1 MRALGVRQLTAT
13 IFNHTV
19 GSGIFVLPAF
29 AVVQLGS
36 AAPVAYLV
44 CAAVMAL
51 VVLMFAEA
59 GSRVTITGGP
69 YAYVEVG
76 LGPFFGFA
84 AGILLAVSQIS
95 AAGAIAMLLAESV
108 ARLLGLTGAGWP
120 AAIVVL
126 FVCGLAAV
134 NIRGVSRG
142 ARVIEVFTA
151 AKLVPLLFFVVVGA
165 FFISPANLRWDAL
178 PAAGQVATTVGTLI
192 FAFTGIETA
201 LMPSGEVKDP
211 TRTVPR
217 AAMLALG
224 AATLLYL
231 AVQAVGLGVL
241 GTALGDDKVAPLAS
255 ATATFAGSTGAAL
268 VLAGASVSMFGWLTG
283 SILAGPRALFALAR
297 DGFLPHG
304 LAAVHPRFHTP
315 HVAILAYGVLAIA
328 ISLDEFLSAARGA
341 VESRLIRGV
350 HTRRVRRL
358 AAARAR
364 RAHRQA
370 AVPDAGRHARAGAG
384 LRRDQLDRG
393 ADDHDARGPGA
404 RRRVRAVACRLPG
417 AAAQTARRGR
427 SAIDLRLDLDLALA
441 LALAFVSPLVLPLVL
456 A

>member
-1 MRALGVRQLTAT
+1 LQPASAPDDPDRLLVRVLGVRQLTAN

-29 AVVQLGS
+29 AVLQLGS
-36 AAPVAYLV
+36 AAPVAYVV

-76 LGPFFGFA
+76 LGPYFGFA
-84 AGILLAVSQIS
+84 AGVLLAVSQIS
-95 AAGAIAMLLAESV
+95 AAGAIAMLLAGSV
-108 ARLLGLTGAGWP
+108 ARLLGLAGAGWP

-134 NIRGVSRG
+134 NMRGVSRG
-142 ARVIEVFTA
+142 ARVIEIFTA
-151 AKLVPLLFFVVVGA
+151 AKLVPLLFFVGVGA

-178 PAAGQVATTVGTLI
+178 PAPGQVATTVGTLI

-201 LMPSGEVKDP
+201 LMPGGEVRDP

-224 AATLLYL
+224 GATLLYL

-241 GTALGDDKVAPLAS
+241 GTSLGDDTVAPLA
-255 ATATFAGSTGAAL
+255 TAAGTFAGSKGAAL

-297 DGFLPHG
+297 DGFLPHR
-304 LAAVHPRFHTP
+304 LASVHPRFHTP
-315 HVAILAYGVLAIA
+315 HVAIGAYAVIAIA
-328 ISLDEFLSAARGA
+328 ISLTSTYQQLAVLSNLASFGVYILGA
-341 VESRLIRGV
+341 FAVWRL
-350 HTRRVRRL
+350 RVRDVRTDKPPFLMPGGMLVPVL
-358 AAARAR
+358 ACAAIGWI
-364 RAHRQA
+364 
-370 AVPDAGRHARAGAG
+370 AVQTIT
-384 LRRDQLDRG
+384 LRESLALG
-393 ADDHDARGPGA
+393 GVFAFSLLVYLA
-404 RRRVRAVACRLPG
+404 RRR
-417 AAAQTARRGR
+417 
-427 SAIDLRLDLDLALA
+427 
-441 LALAFVSPLVLPLVL
+441 
-456 A
+456 

>member
-1 MRALGVRQLTAT
+1 LQSAPASEDADRLLVRALGVRQLTAN

-29 AVVQLGS
+29 AVLQLGG

-95 AAGAIAMLLAESV
+95 AAGAIAMLLAESI
-108 ARLLGLTGAGWP
+108 ARLLGLAGAGWP

-126 FVCGLAAV
+126 FVLGLAAV

-142 ARVIEVFTA
+142 ARVIEIFTA

-165 FFISPANLRWDAL
+165 FFISPANLRWDAM
-178 PAAGQVATTVGTLI
+178 PAAGQIATTVGTLI

-201 LMPSGEVKDP
+201 LMPGGEVRDP

-217 AAMLALG
+217 AAMLALAG
-224 AATLLYL
+224 ATLLYL

-241 GTALGDDKVAPLAS
+241 GTALGNDTVAPLA
-255 ATATFAGSTGAAL
+255 TAAGTFSGSKGAAL

-297 DGFLPHG
+297 DGFLPHR

-315 HVAILAYGVLAIA
+315 HVAIGVYAVVAIA
-328 ISLDEFLSAARGA
+328 ISLTSTYQQLAVLSNLASFGVYILGA
-341 VESRLIRGV
+341 FAVWRL
-350 HTRRVRRL
+350 RVRDVRTDKPPFLMPGGMLVPVL
-358 AAARAR
+358 ACTAIGWI
-364 RAHRQA
+364 
-370 AVPDAGRHARAGAG
+370 AVQTIT
-384 LRRDQLDRG
+384 LRESLALG
-393 ADDHDARGPGA
+393 GVFALSLLVYLV
-404 RRRVRAVACRLPG
+404 RRR
-417 AAAQTARRGR
+417 
-427 SAIDLRLDLDLALA
+427 
-441 LALAFVSPLVLPLVL
+441 
-456 A
+456 

>member
-1 MRALGVRQLTAT
+1 MRCAPSLPAKLQHDSAPDDPDRLLVRVLGVRQLTAN

-29 AVVQLGS
+29 AVLQLGS
-36 AAPVAYLV
+36 AAPVAYVV

-69 YAYVEVG
+69 YAYVEIG

-95 AAGAIAMLLAESV
+95 AAGAISMLLAESV
-108 ARLLGLTGAGWP
+108 ARLLGLAGAGWP

-142 ARVIEVFTA
+142 ARVIEIFTA

-165 FFISPANLRWDAL
+165 FFISPDNLRWDAL

-201 LMPSGEVKDP
+201 LMPGGEVRDP

-224 AATLLYL
+224 GATLLYL

-241 GTALGDDKVAPLAS
+241 GTALGDDTVAPLA
-255 ATATFAGSTGAAL
+255 TAAGTFAGSKGAAL
-268 VLAGASVSMFGWLTG
+268 VLAGASISMFGWLTG

-297 DGFLPHG
+297 DGFLPHR

-315 HVAILAYGVLAIA
+315 HIAIGVYGVIAIA
-328 ISLDEFLSAARGA
+328 ISLTSTYQQLAVLSNLASFGVYILGA
-341 VESRLIRGV
+341 FAVWRL
-350 HTRRVRRL
+350 RVRDVRTDRPPFLMPGGMLVPVL
-358 AAARAR
+358 ACIAIGWI
-364 RAHRQA
+364 
-370 AVPDAGRHARAGAG
+370 AVQTIT
-384 LRRDQLDRG
+384 LRE
-393 ADDHDARGPGA
+393 
-404 RRRVRAVACRLPG
+404 
-417 AAAQTARRGR
+417 
-427 SAIDLRLDLDLALA
+427 ALA
-441 LALAFVSPLVLPLVL
+441 LGGVFALSLVVYVVRRR
-456 A
+456 

>member
-1 MRALGVRQLTAT
+1 MQPAPAPGDPDRQLVRALGLRQLTAN

-29 AVVQLGS
+29 AVLQLGS

-84 AGILLAVSQIS
+84 AGILLAVSQIA

-108 ARLLGLTGAGWP
+108 ARLLGLAGAGWP
-120 AAIVVL
+120 AAIVIV

-134 NIRGVSRG
+134 NIRGVGRG
-142 ARVIEVFTA
+142 ARVIEIFTV
-151 AKLVPLLFFVVVGA
+151 AKLVPLLFFVVAGA
-165 FFISPANLRWDAL
+165 FFVSPANLHWDAL

-201 LMPSGEVKDP
+201 LMPGGEVRDP

-224 AATLLYL
+224 GATLLYL

-241 GTALGDDKVAPLAS
+241 GTSLGEDTVAPLA
-255 ATATFAGSTGAAL
+255 TAAGTFSGGSGAAL

-283 SILAGPRALFALAR
+283 SILAGPRALFAMAR
-297 DGFLPHG
+297 DGFLPHR

-315 HVAILAYGVLAIA
+315 HLAIA
-328 ISLDEFLSAARGA
+328 VYGVVAIAVSLTSTYQQLAVLSNLASFGVYILGA
-341 VESRLIRGV
+341 FAVWRL
-350 HTRRVRRL
+350 RVRNVRTDQPPFLMPGGMAIPIL
-358 AAARAR
+358 ACAAIGWI
-364 RAHRQA
+364 
-370 AVPDAGRHARAGAG
+370 AV
-384 LRRDQLDRG
+384 
-393 ADDHDARGPGA
+393 
-404 RRRVRAVACRLPG
+404 
-417 AAAQTARRGR
+417 QTITFRE
-427 SAIDLRLDLDLALA
+427 ALA
-441 LALAFVSPLVLPLVL
+441 LGGVFALSLLVYLSRRR
-456 A
+456 

>member
-1 MRALGVRQLTAT
+1 LSSGPAADPDHLLVRALGVRQLTAT

-59 GSRVTITGGP
+59 GSRVTMTGGP

-108 ARLLGLTGAGWP
+108 ARLLGLAGAAWP

-165 FFISPANLRWDAL
+165 FFISPANLRWDSL

-255 ATATFAGSTGAAL
+255 ATATFAGSTGGAL

-297 DGFLPHG
+297 DGFLPRG

-328 ISLDEFLSAARGA
+328 ISLTSSYQQLAVLSNLASFGVYILGA
-341 VESRLIRGV
+341 FAVWRL
-350 HTRRVRRL
+350 RVRDVRTDKPPFLMPGGMLVPVL
-358 AAARAR
+358 ACAAISWI
-364 RAHRQA
+364 
-370 AVPDAGRHARAGAG
+370 AVRTITMRE
-384 LRRDQLDRG
+384 
-393 ADDHDARGPGA
+393 
-404 RRRVRAVACRLPG
+404 
-417 AAAQTARRGR
+417 
-427 SAIDLRLDLDLALA
+427 ALA
-441 LALAFVSPLVLPLVL
+441 LGGVFALSLVVYLVQRREPRDGSDSRS

>member
-1 MRALGVRQLTAT
+1 VRVLGVRQLTAN

-29 AVVQLGS
+29 AVLQLGS
-36 AAPVAYLV
+36 AAPVAYVV

-69 YAYVEVG
+69 YAYVEIG

-108 ARLLGLTGAGWP
+108 ARLLGLAGGGWP

-142 ARVIEVFTA
+142 ARVIEIFTA

-165 FFISPANLRWDAL
+165 FFISPDKLRWDAL

-201 LMPSGEVKDP
+201 LMPGGEVRDP

-224 AATLLYL
+224 GATLLYL

-241 GTALGDDKVAPLAS
+241 GTALGDDTVAPLA
-255 ATATFAGSTGAAL
+255 TAAGTFAGSKGAAL

-297 DGFLPHG
+297 DGFLPHR

-315 HVAILAYGVLAIA
+315 HIAIGVYGVIAIA
-328 ISLDEFLSAARGA
+328 ISLTSTYQQLAVLSNLASFGVYILGA
-341 VESRLIRGV
+341 FAVWRL
-350 HTRRVRRL
+350 RVRDVRTDKPPFLMPGGMLVPVL
-358 AAARAR
+358 ACVAIGWI
-364 RAHRQA
+364 
-370 AVPDAGRHARAGAG
+370 AVQTIT
-384 LRRDQLDRG
+384 LRE
-393 ADDHDARGPGA
+393 
-404 RRRVRAVACRLPG
+404 
-417 AAAQTARRGR
+417 
-427 SAIDLRLDLDLALA
+427 ALA
-441 LALAFVSPLVLPLVL
+441 LGGVFALSLVVYVVRRR
-456 A
+456 

>member
-1 MRALGVRQLTAT
+1 
-13 IFNHTV
+13 
-19 GSGIFVLPAF
+19 
-29 AVVQLGS
+29 
-36 AAPVAYLV
+36 
-44 CAAVMAL
+44 
-51 VVLMFAEA
+51 
-59 GSRVTITGGP
+59 
-69 YAYVEVG
+69 
-76 LGPFFGFA
+76 
-84 AGILLAVSQIS
+84 
-95 AAGAIAMLLAESV
+95 
-108 ARLLGLTGAGWP
+108 
-120 AAIVVL
+120 
-126 FVCGLAAV
+126 VCGLAAV

-165 FFISPANLRWDAL
+165 FFVSPANLRWDAL

-268 VLAGASVSMFGWLTG
+268 VLAGASISMFGWLTG

-297 DGFLPHG
+297 DGFLPRG

-315 HVAILAYGVLAIA
+315 HLAILAYGVLAIA
-328 ISLDEFLSAARGA
+328 ISLTSSYQQLAVLSNLASFGVYILGAFAVWRLRVRDVRTDQPPFLMPGGMLVPVLACSAIAWIAIQTVTVREAWALGGVFFLSLVVYLVQWRKRHG
-341 VESRLIRGV
+341 
-350 HTRRVRRL
+350 
-358 AAARAR
+358 AAARRWPWA
-364 RAHRQA
+364 
-370 AVPDAGRHARAGAG
+370 
-384 LRRDQLDRG
+384 
-393 ADDHDARGPGA
+393 
-404 RRRVRAVACRLPG
+404 
-417 AAAQTARRGR
+417 
-427 SAIDLRLDLDLALA
+427 
-441 LALAFVSPLVLPLVL
+441 
-456 A
+456 

>member
-1 MRALGVRQLTAT
+1 MQSAPASDDPDRLLVRALGVRQLTAN

-29 AVVQLGS
+29 AVLQLGS
-36 AAPVAYLV
+36 AAPAAYLV

-69 YAYVEVG
+69 YAYVEIG

-108 ARLLGLTGAGWP
+108 ARLLGLAGAVWP

-142 ARVIEVFTA
+142 ARVIEIFTA

-165 FFISPANLRWDAL
+165 FFISPANLRWDTL
-178 PAAGQVATTVGTLI
+178 PPAGQVATTVGTLI

-201 LMPSGEVKDP
+201 LMPGGEVRDP

-224 AATLLYL
+224 GATLLYL

-241 GTALGDDKVAPLAS
+241 GTALGDDTVAPLA
-255 ATATFAGSTGAAL
+255 TAAGTFSGSKGAAL

-297 DGFLPHG
+297 DGFLPHR

-315 HVAILAYGVLAIA
+315 HIAIGVYGVIAIA
-328 ISLDEFLSAARGA
+328 ISLTSTYQQLAVLSNLASFGVYVLGA
-341 VESRLIRGV
+341 FAVWRL
-350 HTRRVRRL
+350 RVRNVRTDKPPFLMPGGMLVPVL
-358 AAARAR
+358 ACIAIGWI
-364 RAHRQA
+364 
-370 AVPDAGRHARAGAG
+370 AVQTIT
-384 LRRDQLDRG
+384 LRE
-393 ADDHDARGPGA
+393 
-404 RRRVRAVACRLPG
+404 
-417 AAAQTARRGR
+417 
-427 SAIDLRLDLDLALA
+427 ALA
-441 LALAFVSPLVLPLVL
+441 LGGVFSLSLVVYLVRRR
-456 A
+456 

>member
-1 MRALGVRQLTAT
+1 VRALGVRQLTAT

-29 AVVQLGS
+29 AVMQLGS

-108 ARLLGLTGAGWP
+108 ARLIGLAGAGWP

-151 AKLVPLLFFVVVGA
+151 AKLVPLVFFVVVGA
-165 FFISPANLRWDAL
+165 FFVSPANLRWDAL

-241 GTALGDDKVAPLAS
+241 GTALGDDTVAPLAS

-315 HVAILAYGVLAIA
+315 HVAIIAYGALAIA
-328 ISLDEFLSAARGA
+328 ISLTSSYQQLAVLSNLATFGVYILGAFAVWRLRVRDVRTDKPPFLMPGGMLVPVLACAAISWIAARTITMR
-341 VESRLIRGV
+341 E
-350 HTRRVRRL
+350 
-358 AAARAR
+358 
-364 RAHRQA
+364 
-370 AVPDAGRHARAGAG
+370 
-384 LRRDQLDRG
+384 
-393 ADDHDARGPGA
+393 
-404 RRRVRAVACRLPG
+404 
-417 AAAQTARRGR
+417 
-427 SAIDLRLDLDLALA
+427 ALA
-441 LALAFVSPLVLPLVL
+441 LGGVFALSLVVYL
-456 A
+456 AQRRRPRDGAAPRST

>member
-1 MRALGVRQLTAT
+1 
-13 IFNHTV
+13 
-19 GSGIFVLPAF
+19 
-29 AVVQLGS
+29 
-36 AAPVAYLV
+36 
-44 CAAVMAL
+44 
-51 VVLMFAEA
+51 
-59 GSRVTITGGP
+59 
-69 YAYVEVG
+69 
-76 LGPFFGFA
+76 
-84 AGILLAVSQIS
+84 
-95 AAGAIAMLLAESV
+95 
-108 ARLLGLTGAGWP
+108 
-120 AAIVVL
+120 VVL

-151 AKLVPLLFFVVVGA
+151 AKLVPLLFFVVVGV

-328 ISLDEFLSAARGA
+328 ISLTSSYQQLAVLSNLASFGVYILGAFAVWRLRVRDVRTDKPPFLMPGGMLVPVLACAAISWIAARTITMREA
-341 VESRLIRGV
+341 VALGGV
-350 HTRRVRRL
+350 FALSLVVYV
-358 AAARAR
+358 A
-364 RAHRQA
+364 Q
-370 AVPDAGRHARAGAG
+370 
-384 LRRDQLDRG
+384 
-393 ADDHDARGPGA
+393 
-404 RRRVRAVACRLPG
+404 RRRPRDG
-417 AAAQTARRGR
+417 AAPR
-427 SAIDLRLDLDLALA
+427 ST
-441 LALAFVSPLVLPLVL
+441 
-456 A
+456 

>member
-108 ARLLGLTGAGWP
+108 ARLLGLSGAAWP

-151 AKLVPLLFFVVVGA
+151 AKLVPLIFFVVVGA

-241 GTALGDDKVAPLAS
+241 GTALGKDTVAPLAS

-328 ISLDEFLSAARGA
+328 ISLTSSYQQLAVLSNLASFGVYILGA
-341 VESRLIRGV
+341 FAVWRL
-350 HTRRVRRL
+350 RVRDVRTDKPPFLMPGGMLVPVL
-358 AAARAR
+358 ACAAISWI
-364 RAHRQA
+364 
-370 AVPDAGRHARAGAG
+370 AVRTITMRE
-384 LRRDQLDRG
+384 
-393 ADDHDARGPGA
+393 
-404 RRRVRAVACRLPG
+404 
-417 AAAQTARRGR
+417 
-427 SAIDLRLDLDLALA
+427 ALA
-441 LALAFVSPLVLPLVL
+441 LGGVFALSLVVYL
-456 A
+456 AQRRRPRDGATPRPT

>member
-1 MRALGVRQLTAT
+1 LSSSSAEDPDGLLVRALGVRQLTAT

-108 ARLLGLTGAGWP
+108 ARLLGLSGAAWP

-151 AKLVPLLFFVVVGA
+151 AKLVPLIFFVVVGA

-328 ISLDEFLSAARGA
+328 ISLTSSYQQLAVLSNLASFGVYILGAFAVWRLRVRDVRTDKPPFLMPGGMLVPVLACAAISWIAARTITMR
-341 VESRLIRGV
+341 E
-350 HTRRVRRL
+350 
-358 AAARAR
+358 
-364 RAHRQA
+364 
-370 AVPDAGRHARAGAG
+370 
-384 LRRDQLDRG
+384 
-393 ADDHDARGPGA
+393 
-404 RRRVRAVACRLPG
+404 
-417 AAAQTARRGR
+417 
-427 SAIDLRLDLDLALA
+427 ALA
-441 LALAFVSPLVLPLVL
+441 LGGVFALSLVVYL
-456 A
+456 AQRRRPRDGAAPRRST

>member
-1 MRALGVRQLTAT
+1 MRCVPSLPAELQPVRAPDDPDRLLVRVLGVRQLTAN

-29 AVVQLGS
+29 AVLQLGS
-36 AAPVAYLV
+36 AAPVAYVV

-69 YAYVEVG
+69 YAYVEIG

-108 ARLLGLTGAGWP
+108 ARLLGLGSAGWP

-142 ARVIEVFTA
+142 ARVIEIFTA

-201 LMPSGEVKDP
+201 LMPGGEVRDP

-224 AATLLYL
+224 GATLLYL

-241 GTALGDDKVAPLAS
+241 GTALGDDTVAPLA
-255 ATATFAGSTGAAL
+255 TAAGTFAGSKGAAL

-297 DGFLPHG
+297 DGFLPHR
-304 LAAVHPRFHTP
+304 LAAVHPQFHTP
-315 HVAILAYGVLAIA
+315 HIAIGVYGVIAIA
-328 ISLDEFLSAARGA
+328 ISLTSTYQQLAVLSNLASFGVYILGA
-341 VESRLIRGV
+341 FAVWRL
-350 HTRRVRRL
+350 RVRNVRTDKPPFLMPGGMLVPVL
-358 AAARAR
+358 ACAAIGWI
-364 RAHRQA
+364 
-370 AVPDAGRHARAGAG
+370 AVQTIT
-384 LRRDQLDRG
+384 LRESLALG
-393 ADDHDARGPGA
+393 GVFALSLVVYLA
-404 RRRVRAVACRLPG
+404 RRR
-417 AAAQTARRGR
+417 
-427 SAIDLRLDLDLALA
+427 
-441 LALAFVSPLVLPLVL
+441 
-456 A
+456 

>member
-1 MRALGVRQLTAT
+1 MQPAAAPDDPDRLLVRVLGVRQLTAN

-29 AVVQLGS
+29 AVLQLGS

-69 YAYVEVG
+69 YAYVEIG

-108 ARLLGLTGAGWP
+108 ARLLGLAGAGWP

-142 ARVIEVFTA
+142 ARVIEIFTA

-201 LMPSGEVKDP
+201 LMPGGEVRDP

-217 AAMLALG
+217 AAILALG
-224 AATLLYL
+224 GATLLYL

-241 GTALGDDKVAPLAS
+241 GTALGDDTVAPLA
-255 ATATFAGSTGAAL
+255 TAAGTFSGSKGAAL

-297 DGFLPHG
+297 DGFLPHR

-315 HVAILAYGVLAIA
+315 HIAIAVYGVIAIA
-328 ISLDEFLSAARGA
+328 ISLTSTYQQLAVLSNLASFGVYILGA
-341 VESRLIRGV
+341 FAVWRL
-350 HTRRVRRL
+350 RVRNVRTDKPPFLMPGGMTIPIL
-358 AAARAR
+358 ACVAIGWI
-364 RAHRQA
+364 
-370 AVPDAGRHARAGAG
+370 AVQTVT
-384 LRRDQLDRG
+384 LRE
-393 ADDHDARGPGA
+393 
-404 RRRVRAVACRLPG
+404 
-417 AAAQTARRGR
+417 
-427 SAIDLRLDLDLALA
+427 ALA
-441 LALAFVSPLVLPLVL
+441 LGGVFSLSLVVYLVRRR
-456 A
+456 